1 LQYNHVELQQ
11 TVDEGVSSLNAK
23 QRVVFDAIVNDAMS
37 RDEHRPGYAYF
48 VHSAGGCGKTYLCK
62 LIASKL
68 RAEGKIVLC
77 VASSGIASLLLPGG
91 RTAHSRFKIPI
102 PVHEDSSCNIK
113 KNDVNH
119 ELLKATSLII

>member
-1 LQYNHVELQQ
+1 
-11 TVDEGVSSLNAK
+11 LNEE
-23 QRVVFDAIVNDAMS
+23 QRVVFDVVVDDAMHCN
-37 RDEHRPGYAYF
+37 EQRPGHAYF

-91 RTAHSRFKIPI
+91 CTAHSRFKIPI
-102 PVHEDSSCNIK
+102 PIHEDSSCNIK
-113 KNDVNH
+113 K
-119 ELLKATSLII
+119 